1 MTASS
6 PLRRNER
13 RRAKSARKL
22 PGHEA
27 AQTAFTDREYER
39 HLQPLSV
46 PSLPPLPPPLTQR
59 PSADAKLCYCR
70 YSNRE
75 IPAFSFHCTTP
86 ETVDELTP
94 PPARPPTPLRSS
106 RYAGAFVLPLSP
118 CSSAKSNPI
127 HFDFP
132 PRAAS
137 QSFLLR
143 RLSLIGEDLLRH
155 SLCSCRTKVFSFA
168 LMIITAL
175 YRNGISLNQ
184 STAFIRSS

>member
-1 MTASS
+1 MSDGVQNPRGNYRVTKLRKQRSRTESTNGTCSPSAS
-6 PLRRNER
+6 P
-13 RRAKSARKL
+13 
-22 PGHEA
+22 
-27 AQTAFTDREYER
+27 
-39 HLQPLSV
+39 
-46 PSLPPLPPPLTQR
+46 PSPLPPPLTQR

-143 RLSLIGEDLLRH
+143 RLSLIGKDLLRH

-175 YRNGISLNQ
+175 YRNGISFNQ

>member
-1 MTASS
+1 MSDGVQNPRGNYRVTKLRKQRSRTESTNGTCSPSASLPS
-6 PLRRNER
+6 PLSPRPLHNGLPRMQSFAIAVIPT
-13 RRAKSARKL
+13 AKFLPFHSSAQR
-22 PGHEA
+22 
-27 AQTAFTDREYER
+27 
-39 HLQPLSV
+39 
-46 PSLPPLPPPLTQR
+46 QR
-59 PSADAKLCYCR
+59 PSMSSHR
-70 YSNRE
+70 R
-75 IPAFSFHCTTP
+75 
-86 ETVDELTP
+86 

-175 YRNGISLNQ
+175 YRNGISFNQ